1 MYLSDAF
8 SLALQLDGRDE
19 QHLNPRA
26 GCEFD
31 SHSLPTSNQGMPA
44 KFRVAI
50 WCALPWLPR
59 SKHLILD
66 LYSGGGIGGLTA
78 ASKSRG
84 FVRGG

>member
-1 MYLSDAF
+1 VYLSDAF
-8 SLALQLDGRDE
+8 PLALQLDGHDE

-31 SHSLPTSNQGMPA
+31 CHSLPTSNQGMPA

-50 WCALPWLPR
+50 WCALPWPPC
-59 SKHLILD
+59 SKYLILD

-78 ASKSRG
+78 ASMSRG
-84 FVRGG
+84 LVHGE